1 MPNKFATT
9 WVHVFEEDTAEGE
22 VFRSADAD
30 IPLSRR
36 PRQRVELRP
45 DGSAVLF
52 SGGPDDRY
60 VPTSARWTEEDGE
73 IVVRDANDIVRMR
86 IIEQSADRLLVR
98 RPA

>member
-1 MPNKFATT
+1 MPDESVTT

-22 VFRSADAD
+22 VFRRADGA

-60 VPTSARWTEEDGE
+60 VPTSAHWTEEDGE
-73 IVVRDANDIVRMR
+73 LVVRDANDIVRLR
-86 IIEQSADRLLVR
+86 VIEQSADRLLVR